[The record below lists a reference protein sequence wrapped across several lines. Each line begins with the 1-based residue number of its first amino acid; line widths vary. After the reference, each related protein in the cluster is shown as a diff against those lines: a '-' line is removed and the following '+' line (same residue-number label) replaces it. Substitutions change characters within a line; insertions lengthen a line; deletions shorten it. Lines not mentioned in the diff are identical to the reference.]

1 MFGAQAERLRDM
13 GWSSIIPL
21 RPGLKAPAIAGW
33 ERFNEAP
40 PTDEQVAAWS
50 HQFAGGGI
58 GLAFGPDRVVAVDL
72 DYLDAVKATEAR
84 SIAERVLGPTPVIRI
99 GRSPKSMHF
108 YRATAPITVPRAFGG
123 FELYTRSGQVVLYGT
138 HPDTGKP
145 YTWPEESPEDLS
157 PEDLPSASQKDL
169 ERFIEAMAQLR
180 EDCVVIR
187 GTAITNTGQTATWLR
202 VFGGMATHAEM
213 IEAAVQAVATS
224 TPGGRHYTM
233 QATIIA
239 LIKRGISSAEF
250 RDRIALA
257 YTATLD
263 DRERQKRAGAVDAA
277 IDWASTKIW
286 GSTLDAAPITLAS
299 SW

>member
-33 ERFNEAP
+33 ERFSEAP

-58 GLAFGPDRVVAVDL
+58 GLAFGPDRVIGVDL

-84 SIAERVLGPTPVIRI
+84 SITERVLGPTPVIRI

-108 YRATAPITVPRAFGG
+108 YRASAPITVPRAFGG

-157 PEDLPSASQKDL
+157 PEDLPPTSQRDL
-169 ERFIEAMAQLR
+169 ERFIDAMAPLR
-180 EDCVVIR
+180 EDRVVIR
-187 GTAITNTGQTATWLR
+187 GKTVTNTGQTATWLK
-202 VFGGMATHAEM
+202 VFAGLPTHAEM
-213 IEAAVQAVATS
+213 IGAAVHAVASS

-233 QATIIA
+233 TATVTA
-239 LIKRGISSAEF
+239 LVTRGISSVEF

-263 DRERQKRAGAVDAA
+263 DRERRKRAGAVDAA
-277 IDWASTKIW
+277 ILWASTKIW
-286 GSTLDAAPITLAS
+286 GSMLDAAPITLAS